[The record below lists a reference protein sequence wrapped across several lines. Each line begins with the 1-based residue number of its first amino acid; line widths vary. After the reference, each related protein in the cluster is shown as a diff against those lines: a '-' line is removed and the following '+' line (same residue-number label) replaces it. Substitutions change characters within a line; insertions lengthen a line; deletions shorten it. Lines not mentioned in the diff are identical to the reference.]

1 MSDPRYAQ
9 VTVLLVSLSVLA
21 WLVWKLRLFS

>member
-9 VTVLLVSLSVLA
+9 LTVLLVSLSVLA